1 MSEFNSFSY
10 GLRAMIDEAGCPIG
24 GERLAPENDRADDSG
39 LSIRGEDTHHIAAR
53 IAQKLRDA
61 GFGCAIV
68 NLVPVERGRCRM
80 QELSTRKFPCVT
92 RRASVTAA
100 RALRS
105 PIRRYRV
112 HRRG

>member
-39 LSIRGEDTHHIAAR
+39 LSITGEDTDHIAAR